1 MTTEQEQ
8 HKNTAIHT
16 ETEEFTRPQ
25 SYGQFLS
32 YIFPSMVTMIFLSFY
47 TTIDGFFASRF
58 IHKEALAAINIVL
71 PITCVYFGLAVMLA
85 TGTSAVIS
93 MKLGEGKDNEANSFF
108 TFSLQVLVGIA
119 ILLTAVGIIFLKP
132 ILVALGSTEIL
143 LPYTIPYAL
152 VSIIFILPMMLK
164 LFLEYFVRVDDAPGV
179 ALAMSATGLIG
190 NVVLDALFIIV
201 FHMGIFGA
209 ALGTAVAI
217 TISAAIGMGYFL
229 RYSKRLK
236 LEKPKA
242 NWQLLGY
249 CCYNGS
255 SEMFTEFSTGIATFL
270 FNLAVL
276 QVYGE
281 AGVSAYSLITYAY
294 YFFIAF
300 YFGVSVGAA
309 PVISYNY
316 GARNPA
322 KMREYFRYSML
333 TIVGASI
340 IIFLISHFGNDFL
353 IGLFSKEAEVIAI
366 ATPALS
372 LFAYAFLFIGVNVF
386 AGSLFTAVCNGKIS
400 ALISLLRSLVFVV
413 LGIYLLPQTPLG
425 VNGIWLTVPFADL
438 ATLVITLV
446 CFYHYRDTYYPPLP
460 PRTGKKH

>member
-1 MTTEQEQ
+1 MTTEQKQ
-8 HKNTAIHT
+8 HNETTAPI
-16 ETEEFTRPQ
+16 ETAEFTRPQ
-25 SYGQFLS
+25 SYGAFLA

-58 IHKEALAAINIVL
+58 INKEALAAINIVL
-71 PITCVYFGLAVMLA
+71 PITCVYFGLAVMMA
-85 TGTSAVIS
+85 TGASAVVS
-93 MKLGEGKDNEANSFF
+93 MKLGEGRDSEANSFF
-108 TFSLQVLVGIA
+108 SFTLQVLIGVA
-119 ILLTAVGIIFLKP
+119 LCLTAIGIIFLKP

-152 VSIIFILPMMLK
+152 ISILFILPMMLK
-164 LFLEYFVRVDDAPGV
+164 LFLEYFVRVDDAPQV

-201 FHMGIFGA
+201 FHMGILGA

-236 LEKPKA
+236 LGKPKA
-242 NWQLLGY
+242 NWRLLGY

-276 QVYGE
+276 QIYGE

-316 GARNPA
+316 GAGNGK
-322 KMREYFRYSML
+322 KMREYFRYSVF
-333 TIVGASI
+333 TIGWASLG
-340 IIFLISHFGNDFL
+340 IFLISYFGNSFFVN
-353 IGLFSKEAEVIAI
+353 LFSKEQAVITI
-366 ATPALS
+366 ATPALR
-372 LFAYAFLFIGVNVF
+372 LFSYGFLFMGINVF

-400 ALISLLRSLVFVV
+400 ALISILRSLVFVIA
-413 LGIYLLPQTPLG
+413 GIYLLPRTVLG
-425 VNGIWLTVPFADL
+425 VSGIWLTVPFAEFCTM
-438 ATLVITLV
+438 AITLC
-446 CFYHYRDTYYPPLP
+446 CFYRYRKTYYPPLP
-460 PRTGKKH
+460 

>member
-1 MTTEQEQ
+1 MTEQRQENLQQ
-8 HKNTAIHT
+8 HDG
-16 ETEEFTRPQ
+16 FTNPQ
-25 SYGQFLS
+25 SYIQFLS

-58 IHKEALAAINIVL
+58 INKEALAAINIVL
-71 PITCVYFGLAVMLA
+71 PITCIYFGLAVMLA
-85 TGTSAVIS
+85 TGASAVIS
-93 MKLGEGKDNEANSFF
+93 MKLGEGRDSEASSFF
-108 TFSLQVLVGIA
+108 SFTLQVLVGVA
-119 ILLTAVGIIFLKP
+119 LLLTVGGIIFLKP

-190 NVVLDALFIIV
+190 NVLLDALFIIV
-201 FHMGIFGA
+201 FDMGILGA
-209 ALGTAVAI
+209 ALGTAIAI
-217 TISAAIGMGYFL
+217 TISAAIGVHYFL
-229 RYSKRLK
+229 CRSKRLK
-236 LEKPKA
+236 LGKPKA
-242 NWQLLGY
+242 NWHLLGY

-316 GARNPA
+316 GAGNPR
-322 KMREYFRYSML
+322 KMREYFRYSMG
-333 TIVGASI
+333 TILGASV
-340 IIFLISHFGNDFL
+340 IIFLISHFGNDWL
-353 IGLFSKEAEVIAI
+353 IHLFSKEAEVIAI
-366 ATPALS
+366 AAPALR
-372 LFAYAFLFIGVNVF
+372 LFSYGFLFMGINTF

-400 ALISLLRSLVFVV
+400 ALISLLRSLVFVI
-413 LGIYLLPQTPLG
+413 LGLYLLPRTPLG
-425 VNGIWLTVPFADL
+425 VKGIWLTVPFADFC
-438 ATLVITLV
+438 TLMITLI
-446 CFYHYRDTYYPPLP
+446 CFYHYRNIYYPPLLQP
-460 PRTGKKH
+460 ENKQNMQN

>member
-1 MTTEQEQ
+1 MDQDKEQETQ
-8 HKNTAIHT
+8 LHT
-16 ETEEFTRPQ
+16 EDFTRPQ

-58 IHKEALAAINIVL
+58 IDKEALAAINIVL

-85 TGTSAVIS
+85 TGTSAIIS
-93 MKLGEGKDNEANSFF
+93 VKLGEGKDKEACSFF

-119 ILLTAVGIIFLKP
+119 LALTAMGIIFLKP
-132 ILVALGSTEIL
+132 ILIGLGATETL

-164 LFLEYFVRVDDAPGV
+164 LFLEYFVRVDDAPQV
-179 ALAMSATGLIG
+179 ALAMSATGVIG
-190 NVVLDALFIIV
+190 NVVLDGLFIIV
-201 FHMGIFGA
+201 FRMGILGA

-217 TISAAIGMGYFL
+217 TISAAIGMIYFL

-236 LEKPKA
+236 LGKPQT
-242 NWQLLGY
+242 NWGLLGY

-276 QVYGE
+276 RIYGE

-316 GARNPA
+316 GAGNGR
-322 KMREYFRYSML
+322 KMREYFRYSMF
-333 TIVGASI
+333 TIGWSSLA
-340 IIFLISHFGNDFL
+340 IFLISYFGNSLFV
-353 IGLFSKEAEVIAI
+353 GLFSKEQEVIAI
-366 ATPALS
+366 AAPALK
-372 LFAYAFLFIGVNVF
+372 LFAYGFLFMGINVF

-400 ALISLLRSLVFVV
+400 AIISLLRSLVFVV
-413 LGIYLLPQTPLG
+413 MGIYLLPQTLLG
-425 VNGIWLTVPFADL
+425 MEGIWLTVPFAEFC
-438 ATLVITLV
+438 TMVITLWY
-446 CFYHYRDTYYPPLP
+446 CYRYRKTYYPP
-460 PRTGKKH
+460 R

>member
-1 MTTEQEQ
+1 MTEKAQ
-8 HKNTAIHT
+8 HNETKTAK
-16 ETEEFTRPQ
+16 ETVEFTRPQ
-25 SYGQFLS
+25 SYGAFLV

-58 IHKEALAAINIVL
+58 IDKEALAAINIVL

-85 TGTSAVIS
+85 TGASAVIS
-93 MKLGEGKDNEANSFF
+93 MKLGEGRDKEANSFF
-108 TFSLQVLVGIA
+108 SFTLQVLIGVA
-119 ILLTAVGIIFLKP
+119 LLLTAGGVLFLKP
-132 ILVALGSTEIL
+132 ILRALGSTEIL
-143 LPYTIPYAL
+143 MPYTIPYGL
-152 VSIIFILPMMLK
+152 VSILFILPMMLK

-201 FHMGIFGA
+201 FDMGILGA
-209 ALGTAVAI
+209 ALGTAVSI
-217 TISAAIGMGYFL
+217 TISAAIGMIYFF

-236 LEKPKA
+236 LGTPQA
-242 NWQLLGY
+242 NWRLLGY

-276 QVYGE
+276 KIYGE

-316 GARNPA
+316 GAGNGK
-322 KMREYFRYSML
+322 KMREYFLYSAF
-333 TIVGASI
+333 TIIWASFT
-340 IIFLISHFGNDFL
+340 IFLICYFGNGLFVH
-353 IGLFSKEAEVIAI
+353 LFSKEAEVIAI
-366 ATPALS
+366 ATPALR
-372 LFAYAFLFIGVNVF
+372 LFSYGFLFMGLNVF

-400 ALISLLRSLVFVV
+400 AILSLLRSLVFVV
-413 LGIYLLPQTPLG
+413 VGIYLLPRTALG
-425 VNGIWLTVPFADL
+425 ISGIWLTVPFAEFC
-438 ATLVITLV
+438 TMVITLWY
-446 CFYHYRDTYYPPLP
+446 CYRYRKTYYPPLP
-460 PRTGKKH
+460 

>member
-1 MTTEQEQ
+1 MSQVEPQKTKLHKTED
-8 HKNTAIHT
+8 
-16 ETEEFTRPQ
+16 FTRPQ

-32 YIFPSMVTMIFLSFY
+32 YLFPSMVTMIFLSFY

-58 IHKEALAAINIVL
+58 IDKNALAAINIVL

-85 TGTSAVIS
+85 TGASAIIS
-93 MKLGEGKDNEANSFF
+93 VKLGEGRDKEANSFF
-108 TFSLQVLVGIA
+108 TFTLQVLVGIA
-119 ILLTAVGIIFLKP
+119 LFLTAIGILFLKP
-132 ILVALGSTEIL
+132 ILIALGSTEIL

-152 VSIIFILPMMLK
+152 ITILFILPMMLK
-164 LFLEYFVRVDDAPGV
+164 LFLEYFVRVDDAPKV
-179 ALAMSATGLIG
+179 ALAMSAAGLMG

-201 FHMGIFGA
+201 FDMGILGA

-217 TISAAIGMGYFL
+217 TISAAIGIDYFL
-229 RYSKRLK
+229 HRSKRLK
-236 LEKPKA
+236 LGKPKA

-276 QVYGE
+276 AVYGE

-316 GARNPA
+316 GARNGK
-322 KMREYFRYSML
+322 KMREYFRYSMF
-333 TIVGASI
+333 TIVWSSLA
-340 IIFLISHFGNDFL
+340 IFLISYFGNDFL
-353 IGLFSKEAEVIAI
+353 INLFSDEAEVIAI
-366 ATPALS
+366 ATPALR
-372 LFAYAFLFIGVNVF
+372 LFAYGFLFMGVNVF
-386 AGSLFTAVCNGKIS
+386 AASLFTAVCNGKIS
-400 ALISLLRSLVFVV
+400 AMISLLRSLVFVV
-413 LGIYLLPQTPLG
+413 IGIFLLPQTPLG
-425 VNGIWLTVPFADL
+425 VNGIWLTVPFAEFC
-438 ATLVITLV
+438 TMIITLC
-446 CFYHYRDTYYPPLP
+446 CFYRYRKTYYPPLD
-460 PRTGKKH
+460 KS